1 MSTPRLNPP
10 FRAEHIGSFL
20 RPPELLA
27 ARAEHDAGRLPAEGL
42 RVAED
47 RAIRGIVAMQE
58 DLGLDVV
65 TDGEFRRGT
74 YTENFTTKGITGVT
88 AANVGE
94 GEWAYTDAAG
104 HKAAGRIP
112 TVRGRIARHDSTNA
126 ENFAFV
132 KSIAKAT
139 PKITLP
145 GPCYIH
151 FRAGR
156 AHISRDAYPN
166 LDDFWTDLVKAYAIE
181 LQKLAAAGCTYV
193 QLDETSLAKLGDPKI
208 REALD
213 ARGDDWRALLDRYV
227 AVTNAVVAAAPA
239 GLRIGMH
246 LCRGNNAGH
255 WQASGGYDAVAET
268 MFRDIAID
276 FFFLEYDSPR
286 AGTFEPLRAVPDG
299 KTVVLGLVSTKTAA
313 LEPAE
318 LLIERIEEAARYMP
332 REALALSPQ
341 CGFASGHKGNAITG
355 AEQSAKLRR
364 VVEVARRVWG

>member
-1 MSTPRLNPP
+1 MPDLNPP

-20 RPPELLA
+20 RPPALLA
-27 ARAEHDAGRLPAEGL
+27 ARAEHAAGRLTPDGL
-42 RVAED
+42 REVED
-47 RAIRGIVAMQE
+47 AAIRDIVAMQE
-58 DLGLDVV
+58 ELGLAVV

-74 YTENFTTKGITGVT
+74 YTENFTTQGIAGVT

-94 GEWAYTDAAG
+94 GEWAYTDSSG
-104 HKAAGRIP
+104 HKAPGRIP
-112 TVRGRIARHDSTNA
+112 TVHGRIVWQDSTNA

-156 AHISRDAYPN
+156 AHISREAYPD
-166 LDDFWTDLVKAYAIE
+166 LEDFWTDLIKAYAIE
-181 LQKLAAAGCTYV
+181 LEKLAAAGCTYV

-208 REALD
+208 RAALA

-227 AVTNAVVAAAPA
+227 AVTNAVVASAPR
-239 GLRIGMH
+239 GMRIGMH

-255 WQASGGYDAVAET
+255 WQASGGYEAVAET
-268 MFRDIAID
+268 MFRGIAID

-286 AGTFEPLRAVPDG
+286 AGTFEPLRVVPDG
-299 KTVVLGLVSTKTAA
+299 KVVVLGLVSTKTAA
-313 LEPAE
+313 LEPEE
-318 LLIERIEEAARYMP
+318 LLVARIAEAAKYMP
-332 REALALSPQ
+332 LDALALSPQ
-341 CGFASGHKGNAITG
+341 CGFSSGHLGNALTV
-355 AEQSAKLRR
+355 AEQNAKLRR
-364 VVEVARRVWG
+364 VVEVARRVWP